1 MAKKN
6 VHRNTTSGTD
16 SSSSKDDEFVS
27 SSSSSEE
34 ESASSS
40 SSEKVVK
47 YLDSRSYK
55 RLKAKVFIWVD
66 SNLKDIFE
74 IDIKITWAE
83 QKDEIVTKLL
93 PALRKLVDKR
103 YKVTNKELLDM
114 LYRRWHS
121 RHREYNIRIQGEEK
135 IKNNKRRTAKNS
147 KMQDKKKRRVVA
159 ANYLIQNNDN
169 YINRY
174 PKKDLINILK
184 ETSYHLEEWE
194 ETDPEGEWPV
204 TIPAVV
210 EKIKEPLDPYDD
222 PDEIDINNLELWLEK
237 ELIVKEA
244 VKTKTTSIYIY
255 DKWWRSP
262 ELHLL
267 LHKRIDPT
275 VNLLRIKQTT
285 LKYKRIDGNV
295 QETGTPPNGA
305 PSWCL
310 NKAALERLNRSTEV
324 PIYDWDSENDSYNG
338 DDDDDYNN
346 PPDIDNNNNNRVE
359 SSKKHKRKKRKYHK
373 KESKKRKSKKS
384 K

>member
-16 SSSSKDDEFVS
+16 SSSSDDDEF
-27 SSSSSEE
+27 
-34 ESASSS
+34 
-40 SSEKVVK
+40 
-47 YLDSRSYK
+47 
-55 RLKAKVFIWVD
+55 
-66 SNLKDIFE
+66 
-74 IDIKITWAE
+74 AE

-114 LYRRWHS
+114 LYGRWHS

-147 KMQDKKKRRVVA
+147 KMQDKKKRRVVE
-159 ANYLIQNNDN
+159 ANYLIKNNDN
-169 YINRY
+169 YINRN
-174 PKKDLINILK
+174 K
-184 ETSYHLEEWE
+184 
-194 ETDPEGEWPV
+194 
-204 TIPAVV
+204 IPLRRMGRDRPQGRMASHNTGD
-210 EKIKEPLDPYDD
+210 K
-222 PDEIDINNLELWLEK
+222 IDINNQELWLEK

-262 ELHLL
+262 ELRLL

-275 VNLLRIKQTT
+275 VNLLRTKQTT
-285 LKYKRIDGNV
+285 LKYKRIDGNI
-295 QETGTPPNGA
+295 QETGVSPNGA

-324 PIYDWDSENDSYNG
+324 PIYD
-338 DDDDDYNN
+338 
-346 PPDIDNNNNNRVE
+346 
-359 SSKKHKRKKRKYHK
+359 
-373 KESKKRKSKKS
+373 
-384 K
+384 